1 MENNKNNSLDGGQIH
16 IVEAEIIE
24 EKNQKE
30 K

>member
-24 EKNQKE
+24 EKKSE